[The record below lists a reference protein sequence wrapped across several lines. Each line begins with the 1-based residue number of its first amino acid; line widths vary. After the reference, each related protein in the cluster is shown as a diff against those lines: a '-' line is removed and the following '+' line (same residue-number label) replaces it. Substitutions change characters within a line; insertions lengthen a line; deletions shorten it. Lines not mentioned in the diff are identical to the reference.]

1 MSSAAAGEA
10 SGDRLPSLN
19 SPNLRKLDFV
29 SDGDRDQ
36 LLRQFVRSQKAFL
49 SSYAL
54 DGQQVT
60 ASWEHQDAVSIP
72 TRRALKDFELESG
85 FGTPLLKPR
94 ASARVTPKDDAYPV
108 KSTKKTTKDIHV
120 VSSDGESPS
129 KGRKASRKTGKD
141 ATYIQRRVD
150 APSTHTRY
158 PALDPSKQA
167 RRSPSLAKRSTAP
180 DKRKDRKA
188 LRVSHTRDE
197 RDRATDEERRNSEP
211 TNSHRFI
218 ITL

>member
-54 DGQQVT
+54 DGQQIT
-60 ASWEHQDAVSIP
+60 ASWEHQDVVSVP
-72 TRRALKDFELESG
+72 TRRAFKDFELESG

-94 ASARVTPKDDAYPV
+94 ASVRVTPRDDAYPV

-120 VSSDGESPS
+120 VSSDGEPPS
-129 KGRKASRKTGKD
+129 KGRKASRNTGKD
-141 ATYIQRRVD
+141 AAYIQRRVD
-150 APSTHTRY
+150 APSTRSHHHG
-158 PALDPSKQA
+158 LDPSRQA

-188 LRVSHTRDE
+188 LRVSHSRDK
-197 RDRATDEERRNSEP
+197 RDRATDEERRNSESTP
-211 TNSHRFI
+211 TG
-218 ITL
+218 L